1 MTLLRGVALTL
12 AAAGLLMPMHATSGP
27 ITLQLPI
34 SYVDQGISWQ
44 EFQFSSGLSGLGK
57 VEHHDLLSTVSAAA
71 YATPQPRVEI
81 SGSTSAS
88 SYIVNADSYMTYAF
102 AILSGQTGYANVLIN
117 STAGVNGVGSYTAT
131 AEVDLVGHGGPL
143 VYAHACNNVGYCSNV
158 YTASVNKATSI
169 QMNHIYTFRL
179 HVNAHTTYSNSE
191 FFAFAD
197 PTVTFDPAYQIPD
210 GAHIVYSPGFTPGV
224 PEPASWAL
232 LLTGFG
238 LVGGMARL
246 GRRTK
251 LAVAG

>member
-1 MTLLRGVALTL
+1 MTLSRGVALTL
-12 AAAGLLMPMHATSGP
+12 AAAGLFLPMHATSGP
-27 ITLQLPI
+27 IGLQLPI
-34 SYVDQGISWQ
+34 SYIDQGISWQ
-44 EFQFSSGLSGLGK
+44 EGQFWSDLSGLGTLN
-57 VEHHDLLSTVSAAA
+57 HHDLLSTASASAV
-71 YATPQPRVEI
+71 ATPEPRVEI

-88 SYIVNADSYMTYAF
+88 SYIVVADVYMTYDF

-117 STAGVNGVGSYTAT
+117 SNAGANGVGSYLAT
-131 AEVDLVGHGGPL
+131 AEVDLVGYGGPL

-158 YTASVNKATSI
+158 YTASVDKAASI

-179 HVNAHTTYSNSE
+179 HVNAHTAYSNSE

-197 PTVTFDPAYQIPD
+197 PKVTFDPAYQIPA
-210 GAHIVYSPGFTPGV
+210 GAQIVYSPGFTPGV

-238 LVGGMARL
+238 FVGGMARM

-251 LAVAG
+251 VAVAG